1 MRALIV
7 HNFYRHR
14 GGEDRSVEIECAAL
28 AKAGV
33 DVATHFSDSRELSG
47 TDFALGLGTA
57 WSRRAGADLA
67 EAIARARPDIVHF
80 HNIFPRPSP
89 AALRAA
95 KDAGCAVVRTLHNYR
110 TLCANGL
117 LARDGGPCEACV
129 GKPTGWPAIVH
140 ACYRG
145 RRDATFAV
153 LTSNLV
159 QRAQRRSGDPVDHYI
174 ALSQFAASRFVAGGY
189 DPARL
194 GVAPPIV
201 FDPGPPPITGR
212 EGILWVGRISP
223 EKGLHVLL
231 DAWRGL
237 DIPLDIVGDGPDA
250 ARLRALAPPS
260 WRWHGEV
267 DAANVGAKMRR
278 ASILLFSSQVYEN
291 FALTVG
297 EAMAHG
303 MAIVASDRGAA
314 SEMLGDGAGRLVPPD
329 DARTWRAT
337 IEALTQNPSEI
348 RVLGQNARRRFE
360 TMYAPERAVAARLGI
375 YRDLVGTAR

>member
-33 DVATHFSDSRELSG
+33 DVATHFSDSRNLDAQG
-47 TDFALGLGTA
+47 IALGLGTV
-57 WSRRAGADLA
+57 WSPSAGAELA
-67 EAIARARPDIVHF
+67 KTITRVRPDIVHF

-89 AALRAA
+89 AALRVA

-145 RRDATFAV
+145 RRDATLAV

-159 QRAQRRSGDPVDHYI
+159 QRAQRRSGDPVDRYI
-174 ALSQFAASRFVAGGY
+174 ALSEFAASRFVAGGY
-189 DPARL
+189 DRTKL
-194 GVAPPIV
+194 NVAPPIV
-201 FDPGPPPITGR
+201 FDPGPPPINGR
-212 EGILWVGRISP
+212 EGILWVGRVSA

-267 DAANVGAKMRR
+267 DAASVAEKMRR
-278 ASILLFSSQVYEN
+278 AAILLFSSQVYEN

-303 MAIVASDRGAA
+303 LSIVASDRGAA

-329 DARTWRAT
+329 DARAWRTT
-337 IEALTQNPSEI
+337 IEALARNPSEM
-348 RVLGQNARRRFE
+348 RVLGQSARNRFE
-360 TMYAPERAVAARLGI
+360 TLYAPERAIAARLGI
-375 YRDLVGTAR
+375 YRDLIGKAR